1 MGKEAVNMNVKL
13 ISEKQIARD
22 AVKMTLLSLAM
33 QTAGMIFNVKL
44 SASAGTSAVG
54 LMSLIFSLFSFIMVL
69 ANGNILTST
78 GRFVSEARGAGHENF
93 SLIMRYSLTFS
104 FCLSSAFAAAA
115 FLLSNIIG
123 VNMLKSPE
131 LSSAVKLIA
140 ISLPFASAG
149 SCIKGYF
156 HGVRRVNVP
165 MTGDLIEFAAKWT
178 VLFGGLL
185 LFGGTERFYTVVAG
199 GILGGEVIS
208 FFYYLAKFYGEY
220 KQFRGLP
227 ICSVPLL
234 TDTPVK
240 YLKNTFPILLSG
252 YVQMLMSTA
261 NELLVPAALLKYSRS
276 AEEALSCYGCFEA
289 MIMPAVFF
297 PSAVLTSLSGI
308 IIPEAALA
316 NRCPDGE
323 TRRCRLCCL
332 TDSVF
337 EKAFSYS
344 AFVAALFFFAG
355 RQLGNIL
362 CPSDTLVGN
371 SLVILAPVIPFI
383 YLEIVLEG
391 LLKGM
396 GRQNF
401 STVNS
406 LCEYAVRIACVIIFV
421 GKFGFTGVLISYY
434 ASNVL
439 SNIAR
444 MAVVCRESK
453 LRFDPVRYCVKP
465 VLKGVLCCFA
475 GSIAVRITHAEHSGE
490 LISLI
495 VFVMTASACFVLL
508 FSGGKSP
515 KMAKKVSLDG

>member
-1 MGKEAVNMNVKL
+1 MMNVL
-13 ISEKQIARD
+13 CVSEKQIARD

-33 QTAGMIFNVKL
+33 QTAAMVFNAIL
-44 SASAGTSAVG
+44 SDKAGTAAVG

-78 GRFVSEARGAGHENF
+78 SRFVSEARGAGHKNF
-93 SLIMRYSLTFS
+93 SKVMKYSLAFS
-104 FCLSSAFAAAA
+104 FSLSVTFGICSFSAADLIGTK
-115 FLLSNIIG
+115 LLHSN
-123 VNMLKSPE
+123 E
-131 LSSAVKLIA
+131 LALAVRLIA
-140 ISLPFASAG
+140 LSLPFASAG

-156 HGVRRVNVP
+156 HGIRRVDVP
-165 MTGDLIEFAAKWT
+165 MRGDLMEFAAKWAS
-178 VLFGGLL
+178 LFSGLL
-185 LFGGTERFYTVVAG
+185 FFGGTKIFYAVTAAS
-199 GILGGEVIS
+199 ILFGEFVS
-208 FFYYLAKFYGEY
+208 FVYYLLRYLEEY
-220 KQFRGLP
+220 KSFRGLP
-227 ICSVPLL
+227 VCSAPLA
-234 TDTPVK
+234 TDTFK
-240 YLKNTFPILLSG
+240 GYLKGSLPILLSG

-289 MIMPAVFF
+289 LIIPAVFF

-323 TRRCRLCCL
+323 IRQKRLAAL
-332 TDSVF
+332 TDGAF
-337 EKAFSYS
+337 CKAFSY
-344 AFVAALFFFAG
+344 AFFISALFLFGGDTAG
-355 RQLGNIL
+355 RVL
-362 CPSDTLVGN
+362 CPDEELVSR

-406 LCEYAVRIACVIIFV
+406 LFEYAIRISCVIIFV
-421 GKFGFTGVLISYY
+421 GKIGFGGVLISYY

-444 MAVVCRESK
+444 IIVVCRESG
-453 LRFDPVRYCVKP
+453 LRFDIGRYVFCPLFKGLACCGLGAAVVRVTRAQ
-465 VLKGVLCCFA
+465 F
-475 GSIAVRITHAEHSGE
+475 SGE

-495 VFVMTASACFVLL
+495 LFVTASAAAFAL
-508 FSGGKSP
+508 FSAGRKE
-515 KMAKKVSLDG
+515 KAVE

>member
-1 MGKEAVNMNVKL
+1 MNVKL
-13 ISEKQIARD
+13 ISEKQIAKD
-22 AVKMTLLSLAM
+22 TVKMTLLSLAM
-33 QTAGMIFNVKL
+33 QTAGMIFNVRL

-93 SLIMRYSLTFS
+93 SRIMKYSLTFS
-104 FCLSSAFAAAA
+104 LCLSMFFCLAA
-115 FLLSNIIG
+115 FLSADFLG
-123 VNMLKSPE
+123 VYILKSNE
-131 LSSAVKLIA
+131 LAAAVRLIA
-140 ISLPFASAG
+140 LSLPFASAG

-156 HGVRRVNVP
+156 QGVRRVNVP
-165 MTGDLIEFAAKWT
+165 MTGDLIEFAAKWA
-178 VLFGGLL
+178 VLFGGLI
-185 LFGGTERFYTVVAG
+185 LFGGTERFYAVVAG

-208 FFYYLAKFYGEY
+208 FFYYLSKYYEDY
-220 KQFRGLP
+220 KRFRGLP
-227 ICSVPLL
+227 QCSAPLL
-234 TDTPVK
+234 TDTPLK
-240 YLKNTFPILLSG
+240 YLKNTLPILVSG
-252 YVQMLMSTA
+252 YVQMLLSTA

-276 AEEALSCYGCFEA
+276 TEEALACYGCFEA

-316 NRCPDGE
+316 NRCADKE
-323 TRRCRLCCL
+323 VRRCRLCRL
-332 TDSVF
+332 SDSVF
-337 EKAFSYS
+337 EKSFTYAAFI
-344 AFVAALFFFAG
+344 AALFFFRG
-355 RQLGNIL
+355 RQAGDIL
-362 CPSDTLVGN
+362 CPSDPLVGS

-421 GKFGFTGVLISYY
+421 GRCGFAGVLISYY

-444 MAVVCRESK
+444 MIVVCREAHMT
-453 LRFDPVRYCVKP
+453 FDPVRYCIIP
-465 VLKGVLCCFA
+465 ILKGIFCCLA
-475 GSIAVRITHAEHSGE
+475 GEIAVRLTHADFSGE

-495 VFVMTASACFVLL
+495 VFVLTASVFFVLF
-508 FSGGKSP
+508 FSGRRSVTKSISSIG
-515 KMAKKVSLDG
+515 AD